1 VSCPSGGGGLFLLST
16 HPRSTDLKPTFES
29 SPSSDKDADCSAVE
43 GLVTMSAAKKTKDG
57 KDAEAFDSE
66 AEVKIAPPAKKPK
79 TKDADAFDVN
89 VDVKLLPGPMWAR
102 LNTW

>member
-1 VSCPSGGGGLFLLST
+1 
-16 HPRSTDLKPTFES
+16 
-29 SPSSDKDADCSAVE
+29 
-43 GLVTMSAAKKTKDG
+43 MSAAKKTKDG
-57 KDAEAFDSE
+57 KEAEVLGSE

>member
-1 VSCPSGGGGLFLLST
+1 
-16 HPRSTDLKPTFES
+16 
-29 SPSSDKDADCSAVE
+29 
-43 GLVTMSAAKKTKDG
+43 MSAAKRTKDG
-57 KDAEAFDSE
+57 RDAEALDSE
-66 AEVKIAPPAKKPK
+66 AEVKIVPPAKKPK